1 MKRLTGSEA
10 IDKGREVLNNPDSTI
25 VLAVRFP
32 DSSIDIFHLYG
43 CYFEMK
49 INTVLK
55 EYVFMEITKSEATG
69 LVDSAK
75 NLINDKVIQVKFGG
89 F

>member
-10 IDKGREVLNNPDSTI
+10 IQKGREVLNNSDSTLL
-25 VLAVRFP
+25 LAIRFP
-32 DSSIDIFHLYG
+32 DSNIDIYHLYG

-55 EYVFMEITKSEATG
+55 EYIFMEITKSNAE
-69 LVDSAK
+69 LLIDSAK
-75 NLINDKVIQVKFGG
+75 ALINDELIQVKFGG

>member
-1 MKRLTGSEA
+1 MKRITGVEA
-10 IDKGREVLNNPDSTI
+10 IQKGKEVLNNPHSTI
-25 VLAVRFP
+25 ILAIRFP
-32 DSSIDIFHLYG
+32 DSSIDIYHLYG

-55 EYVFMEITKSEATG
+55 EYIFMEITKTMAES
-69 LVDSAK
+69 LVDNAK
-75 NLINDKVIQVKFGG
+75 CLITDDIIQVKFGR

>member
-1 MKRLTGSEA
+1 MKRITGLEA
-10 IDKGREVLNNPDSTI
+10 IQKGREVLNNSDSALL
-25 VLAVRFP
+25 LAIRFP
-32 DSSIDIFHLYG
+32 DSSIDIYHLYG

-55 EYVFMEITKSEATG
+55 EYVFMEITKTMAE
-69 LVDSAK
+69 LLIDNAK
-75 NLINDKVIQVKFGG
+75 CLINDDIIQVKIGG

>member
-1 MKRLTGSEA
+1 MKRVTGSEA
-10 IDKGREVLNNPDSTI
+10 IQKGREVLNNSDSALL
-25 VLAVRFP
+25 LAVRFP
-32 DSSIDIFHLYG
+32 DSSIDIYHLYG

-55 EYVFMEITKSEATG
+55 EYIFMEITKTMAE
-69 LVDSAK
+69 LLIDNAK
-75 NLINDKVIQVKFGG
+75 CLINDDIIQVRIGG

>member
-10 IDKGREVLNNPDSTI
+10 IQKGREVINNPDSTI
-25 VLAVRFP
+25 VLAIRFP

-55 EYVFMEITKSEATG
+55 EYIFMEITKTMAKS
-69 LVDSAK
+69 LVDNAK
-75 NLINDKVIQVKFGG
+75 CLINDELIQVKFGG